1 MQLSI
6 NIEDGYYQRFLDFV
20 KTLPSDA
27 IKVFNDEKNRIYFQ
41 NSLNEINSGKAKL
54 VAFDDGL
61 DELDD
66 FIDAI
71 K

>member
-20 KTLPSDA
+20 KTLPNDTVK
-27 IKVFNDEKNRIYFQ
+27 IFNDEKNRIYFQ
-41 NSLNEINSGKAKL
+41 NSLSEINSSKAKL
-54 VAFDDGL
+54 VEFDDG
-61 DELDD
+61 LDD